1 MVIENDG
8 DESLAHASFATDNGP
23 LITINSAKILAF
35 TGGML
40 LATIRPAFQ
49 TRTPRDA
56 AYSSAARTWRIYGW
70 SGMTAT
76 SKEC

>member
-1 MVIENDG
+1 MVVENDSAK
-8 DESLAHASFATDNGP
+8 SLSHSGFAACTRA
-23 LITINSAKILAF
+23 LTTINSAKILAF
-35 TGGML
+35 TEGML

-56 AYSSAARTWRIYGW
+56 AYPSAARTWRIYGW